1 VYIIADNSAGPI
13 VSVGVQGIP
22 YVVGG
27 TPTVSIQPALNKLT
41 VSFSQTNK
49 GTEPVTYYYSD
60 ASNGSNRV
68 GPVTSPFDISGST
81 ERTIY
86 IVANNIAGNVI
97 SVPATGRPYSIGSEP
112 IINAITSGIN
122 SIVVDFSGSTG
133 GYPNP
138 YAYYYSLDGA
148 DYTIANSVTSPITIK
163 GLTVVKPYTV
173 TLIAQNAGGFTLPSN
188 MDIGIPSAL
197 VEFTNNTYVPPR
209 TGTAESGGTVSQ
221 DRKKFVNFTSN
232 VTRPDATLEEQQ
244 LQIKLQNKFRT
255 GPGRVSNS
263 DIVLKKRVGA
273 IGRAGFKKTS

>member
-1 VYIIADNSAGPI
+1 
-13 VSVGVQGIP
+13 
-22 YVVGG
+22 
-27 TPTVSIQPALNKLT
+27 
-41 VSFSQTNK
+41 
-49 GTEPVTYYYSD
+49 
-60 ASNGSNRV
+60 
-68 GPVTSPFDISGST
+68 
-81 ERTIY
+81 
-86 IVANNIAGNVI
+86 
-97 SVPATGRPYSIGSEP
+97 
-112 IINAITSGIN
+112 
-122 SIVVDFSGSTG
+122 VVDFSGSTG

-232 VTRPDATLEEQQ
+232 VTSPDATLEEQQ
-244 LQIKLQNKFRT
+244 LQLLILTINRFISLHNLLILKVLPIPELPVTNRQESVVNLVLGVKIQFLIKSIN
-255 GPGRVSNS
+255 
-263 DIVLKKRVGA
+263 
-273 IGRAGFKKTS
+273 FKKLNLFL